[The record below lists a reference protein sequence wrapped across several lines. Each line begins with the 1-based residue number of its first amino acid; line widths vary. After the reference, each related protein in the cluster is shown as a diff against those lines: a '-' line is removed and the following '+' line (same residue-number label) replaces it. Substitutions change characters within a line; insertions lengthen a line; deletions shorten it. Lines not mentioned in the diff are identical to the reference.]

1 MKQYAFNSAIAVGGS
16 VVTFF
21 VGACSEMLTLLFTV
35 IIIDYITG
43 LMSAIINRNLSSSI
57 GYKGLIKKFG
67 IVLIVVLSFQIDKFM
82 GTNFVMSGTIL
93 FFVSNELISI
103 IENYGKIGLPLPP
116 QITNVIKMLK
126 DKNDKTL

>member
-21 VGACSEMLTLLFTV
+21 VGAWSEMLTLLFTV

-43 LMSAIINRNLSSSI
+43 LMSAIMNRNLSSSI